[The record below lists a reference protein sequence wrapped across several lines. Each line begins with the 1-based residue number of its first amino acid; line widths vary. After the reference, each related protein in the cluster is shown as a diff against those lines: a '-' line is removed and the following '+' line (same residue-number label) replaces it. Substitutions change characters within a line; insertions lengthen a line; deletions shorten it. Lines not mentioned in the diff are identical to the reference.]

1 MGIFGFAAVQLKIW
15 RPPTRQI
22 GAAWLHRFA
31 GRLLRAMDITW
42 SVEGVYPERGCVIS
56 NHVTYIDIPVYS
68 ALHPCVFVSKQ
79 EIASWPVI
87 GYMTATAGTV
97 FVERGRGGSA
107 ARSGAGM
114 QKASEDGLPVVFFPE
129 GTTGDGLTLLSFR
142 SGLLAQ
148 ARSEEQPVTAA
159 HIRYTLKGKNPPGT
173 NVKDDVSYWD
183 DTPILKHMFRF
194 LKLRGVHADVRFADA
209 PIVFQSRVDDRKAA
223 AEEARAAVQA
233 LADQHR
239 N

>member
-1 MGIFGFAAVQLKIW
+1 MFAGAAAYLKL
-15 RPPTRQI
+15 RKPATRQI
-22 GAAWLHRFA
+22 GAAWLHRYA
-31 GRLLRAMDITW
+31 QRMLRAMDITV
-42 SVEGVYPERGCVIS
+42 SVSGVYPSQGVVIS
-56 NHVTYIDIPVYS
+56 NHVTYVDIAVYS
-68 ALHPCVFVSKQ
+68 ALHPCVFVSKV
-79 EIASWPVI
+79 EIGSWPVI
-87 GYMTATAGTV
+87 GYMTTVAGTV
-97 FVERGRGGSA
+97 YVERGRGGSA

-114 QKASEDGLPVVFFPE
+114 QKASDDGLPVVFFPE

-159 HIRYTLKGKNPPGT
+159 HIRYTIKGKNPPGT

-209 PIVFQSRVDDRKAA
+209 PIVFHSSMDDRKAA

-233 LADQHR
+233 LADQHSV
-239 N
+239 